1 MRVERSERT
10 VRPPGMVSAAPE
22 QTLPAPFES
31 RRRTTAPASEKPV
44 EARPPRPVRE
54 RPARSDSD
62 EAPAKLEKYRVEV
75 GHRHGMKPGNLVG
88 AVANEAGLDSRYI
101 GRIEIEDDHSF
112 IELPEG
118 MPKEI
123 FQHLKKVYVAGQP
136 LRLGK
141 VDPQRHRRR
150 IERGGTGEQ
159 DGSDR
164 RITLRERAHAR
175 TVQRLRCLG
184 CCRHRRGLSRSEWR
198 GRPARCRR
206 SGNRHRARPS

>member
-1 MRVERSERT
+1 
-10 VRPPGMVSAAPE
+10 
-22 QTLPAPFES
+22 
-31 RRRTTAPASEKPV
+31 
-44 EARPPRPVRE
+44 VRE
-54 RPARSDSD
+54 RAARADGD

-136 LRLGK
+136 LRISRL
-141 VDPQRHRRR
+141 
-150 IERGGTGEQ
+150 EGESAPKAPRAPRAAG
-159 DGSDR
+159 DGVAKR
-164 RITLRERAHAR
+164 KK
-175 TVQRLRCLG
+175 
-184 CCRHRRGLSRSEWR
+184 
-198 GRPARCRR
+198 P
-206 SGNRHRARPS
+206 